1 MGYALFQISLGKVSP
16 NSSIIISVTYIHI
29 ISSDTIE
36 DSIRL
41 TIPAGLASRPGR
53 APASEVTQPEVA
65 TPKNAVTI
73 TIGIVNKSQ
82 IISLDCIS
90 HHATTTYGFSDD
102 SWKGLSPLERQDRF
116 QNNKAYVEFA
126 SREFFKEHFVLI
138 WTVPGIDHA
147 RCTAEVLDPP
157 TMGKPE
163 TIAFALTLVSNIDL
177 DPEEH
182 GEPPRCSVIVI
193 TDGLDWGVTD
203 AMHTVQNNATSA
215 AAKSQ
220 LLRVFVVGLGDDV
233 SRGMCEALAR
243 AGSGATTYVSESQ
256 LADRDHL
263 DQKAKILITSINR
276 APIRVHSIDWGMEP
290 AQNASEPNASGNN
303 LSTRSKLDERKVG
316 PASKGDNLPEPMAIQ
331 QTPQPGTL
339 FWAIRSSWYEIPGS
353 TIFRGRIEVN
363 WNIRRGKPIHCIAAR
378 ALIQALED
386 KAASITNTMD
396 KYENECEIVRLGKVY
411 NLASTQT
418 SFIATSDG
426 VGTQTYIG
434 SNASPG
440 QRSLLAAVPSSN
452 GPDTGPDTAQVYQ
465 SDYSFASASSGT
477 DMSNFMAFAP
487 MSFISLANIHAGSED
502 DFTMISAPDT
512 SPESEEIS
520 TIIAAQSSNGVF
532 DPSTVEKV
540 AFPRTGIPAIPAF
553 ISILEDRDQVKKQIW
568 VAICVIAFF
577 QQKHASQEDEWL
589 AAKSKAENFVKTT
602 LCCIF
607 GLDSQKSENI
617 YINSLNDAEG
627 HFLW

>member
-1 MGYALFQISLGKVSP
+1 MLNRLPSQKRSSFNIYYFSTSASSILSGGESLGYDKDH
-16 NSSIIISVTYIHI
+16 VT
-29 ISSDTIE
+29 TATN
-36 DSIRL
+36 RL
-41 TIPAGLASRPGR
+41 QTSTSGSTNI
-53 APASEVTQPEVA
+53 
-65 TPKNAVTI
+65 NA
-73 TIGIVNKSQ
+73 
-82 IISLDCIS
+82 
-90 HHATTTYGFSDD
+90 
-102 SWKGLSPLERQDRF
+102 
-116 QNNKAYVEFA
+116 
-126 SREFFKEHFVLI
+126 
-138 WTVPGIDHA
+138 
-147 RCTAEVLDPP
+147 
-157 TMGKPE
+157 
-163 TIAFALTLVSNIDL
+163 ALTTVFNKRDTSR
-177 DPEEH
+177 
-182 GEPPRCSVIVI
+182 PRCSVIVI

-339 FWAIRSSWYEIPGS
+339 FWAIRSSWYAIARGNLGNRKKSIIRYEIPGS